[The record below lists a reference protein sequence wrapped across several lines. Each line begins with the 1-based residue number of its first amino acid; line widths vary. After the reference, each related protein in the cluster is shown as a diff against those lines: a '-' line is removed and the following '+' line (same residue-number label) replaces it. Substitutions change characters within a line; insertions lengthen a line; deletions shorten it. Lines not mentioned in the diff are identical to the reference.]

1 MNKKEIRELEN
12 ICEHISKREVNASRA
27 ERDSIKYKQSEYLSD
42 KVGSV
47 FKGIVSGVT
56 EWGIYVELE
65 ENKCEGL
72 IRYSSFETEY
82 FADVENYVAYNN
94 VGHKIRLGDVVMV
107 MVKSVNVEKKQ
118 IDFKLF

>member
-12 ICEHISKREVNASRA
+12 MCEHISKREINAAKA

-47 FKGIVSGVT
+47 FQGIVSGIT
-56 EWGIYVELE
+56 EWGIYVELI

-72 IRYSSFETEY
+72 IRYNSFDTEY
-82 FADVENYVAYNN
+82 HADVDNYVAYNDY
-94 VGHKIRLGDVVMV
+94 GSKIRLGDVVMV
-107 MVKSVNVEKKQ
+107 VIKSVNVEKKQ

>member
-82 FADVENYVAYNN
+82 FADVENYVA
-94 VGHKIRLGDVVMV
+94 
-107 MVKSVNVEKKQ
+107 
-118 IDFKLF
+118 